1 MRLKL
6 LSFAVALLLCSG
18 TRVSTAEMIK
28 ANDLAGFVKK
38 GVADGSLV
46 AIPPKMD
53 GTNIVRDDSA
63 LADGRNFM
71 DVNEVYRVYA
81 KLTGKTVV
89 RSGKAELGPISLQVG
104 PGFRGNDAVRALD
117 TALALDSVM
126 MVSVGEDWILQ
137 TQSLGCSGFRTTTDS
152 SMVTRIIKVPDKN
165 LQELVRLLVPV
176 ATPGLQAIVTIP
188 DQQTL
193 VLRDSP
199 ENVKRMVDL
208 IEASKAK
215 LQSLLADKPT
225 AQPVKP

>member
-1 MRLKL
+1 
-6 LSFAVALLLCSG
+6 
-18 TRVSTAEMIK
+18 
-28 ANDLAGFVKK
+28 
-38 GVADGSLV
+38 
-46 AIPPKMD
+46 
-53 GTNIVRDDSA
+53 
-63 LADGRNFM
+63 
-71 DVNEVYRVYA
+71 
-81 KLTGKTVV
+81 
-89 RSGKAELGPISLQVG
+89 
-104 PGFRGNDAVRALD
+104 
-117 TALALDSVM
+117 
-126 MVSVGEDWILQ
+126 
-137 TQSLGCSGFRTTTDS
+137 
-152 SMVTRIIKVPDKN
+152 MVTRIIKVPDKN